1 MSLTIRKNTNITRNL
16 TAEVEGNPISVATLT
31 GQVSPGKAMSM
42 SLVIADEALAAANH
56 EDITAALDAFVADL
70 RAMAAESGLPV

>member
-1 MSLTIRKNTNITRNL
+1 MITIQKNTNISRNL
-16 TAEVEGNPISVATLT
+16 TTTVDGKSVSVATLT

-70 RAMAAESGLPV
+70 RAMAAENGLPV

>member
-1 MSLTIRKNTNITRNL
+1 MITIQKNTNISRNL
-16 TAEVEGNPISVATLT
+16 TTTVDGKSVSVSTLT

-42 SLVIADEALAAANH
+42 SLVIADEALVAANH

-70 RAMAAESGLPV
+70 RAMAAENGLPV

>member
-1 MSLTIRKNTNITRNL
+1 MITVQKNTNISRNL
-16 TAEVEGNPISVATLT
+16 TTTVDGKSVGVATLT

-56 EDITAALDAFVADL
+56 EDIAAALDAFVADL
-70 RAMAAESGLPV
+70 RAMAAENGLPV